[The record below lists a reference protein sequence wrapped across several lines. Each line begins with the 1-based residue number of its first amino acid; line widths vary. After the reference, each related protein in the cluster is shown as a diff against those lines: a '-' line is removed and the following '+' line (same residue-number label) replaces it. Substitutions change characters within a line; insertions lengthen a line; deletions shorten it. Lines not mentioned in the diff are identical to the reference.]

1 MAVWRWWGD
10 GGCEAARR
18 SATLAAA
25 SRKCEPRAAGGQSRA
40 GAVTA
45 AGVRWCCEGALGVGG
60 GGGCSG
66 RPVLSCSRDG
76 GLVVDSFGAHG
87 AALASAFEDSMMVWQ
102 WWGDGG
108 REAAR
113 RAAAVAAA
121 SRKCEPLAAGGFS
134 GHDANSRLRM
144 MSL

>member
-45 AGVRWCCEGALGVGG
+45 AGVRWCWPRIDVGQLALEEAEVGL
-60 GGGCSG
+60 G
-66 RPVLSCSRDG
+66 RRP
-76 GLVVDSFGAHG
+76 
-87 AALASAFEDSMMVWQ
+87 
-102 WWGDGG
+102 
-108 REAAR
+108 RE
-113 RAAAVAAA
+113 V
-121 SRKCEPLAAGGFS
+121 G
-134 GHDANSRLRM
+134 
-144 MSL
+144 